1 MSMATAL
8 IPLTREP
15 ARIAAQGRF
24 SLPGL
29 GWYTIGRDALAEVL
43 PRIKATPDV
52 LTVDIETAGKEGR
65 ARYDTK
71 AVTLGDVDDAWIF
84 DPRDPY
90 QFEMLRDV
98 INGGN
103 QQLVMH
109 NSPFDSPA
117 LYLNGIMD
125 MPTVKRVADTLIWA
139 RLAEPDEKT
148 RKSLTDAANRYLGL
162 KLTDP
167 LKDLLKAIGLSKQRW
182 YAEKD
187 LDTPAYRIMA
197 ASDAILTRRI
207 IKPVRQAAYNRLTSG
222 HPFARNGVKGDDAWS
237 LVDREQIMN
246 RQFLARTFRGFLV
259 DPEYLDKYRHDV
271 EMELREAER
280 ILDELSIRPGNSADL
295 TSWLEREGHLPAK
308 YPRTA
313 KTKQPSGD
321 KKNLA
326 LLAHPVAKTFVF
338 QKEQTHILRD
348 YLDKTL
354 DNADVNGRIHPAA
367 NLLAAQTGRMSYSG
381 DAPVHQFSGPA
392 RGIILADD
400 HEEAARLR
408 THPVADEHGDA
419 LPCNCE
425 TVKGMV
431 SIDWSQIEPV
441 ITANIA
447 GDYQAVKYY
456 EDGNKFYN
464 ALVEFGGIKYK
475 DAKTTLLAQ
484 LYGEG
489 KEKLSNDLQ
498 LSMEETEEIIN
509 QIWTVLPGTRKLVDK
524 AYKGG
529 KLQRIATDHKMVF
542 TLSGRIVPIPA
553 GWWPCWEGHENQ
565 DQINACR
572 RCNGRGLSYSVA
584 AHKGVNYFVQGS
596 AYDLLAETIV
606 KAIEAGYGDAI
617 YLAMH
622 DELVVDAEAR
632 HDIQKLMQ
640 TPPERL
646 VMLARRT
653 PVLRT
658 DMAHLGER
666 WAAA

>member
-24 SLPGL
+24 TLPGL
-29 GWYTIGRDALAEVL
+29 GAFTIGRDALAEAL
-43 PRIKATPDV
+43 PDIKSTPGI

-71 AVTLGDVDDAWIF
+71 AVTTGTTDEAWIF

-98 INGGN
+98 INGGT
-103 QQLVMH
+103 QLLMMH

-117 LYLNGIMD
+117 LYLNGIMEMD
-125 MPTVKRVADTLIWA
+125 AVKRVADTLLWA

-148 RKSLTDAANRYLGL
+148 RKSLTDAANRYLGM
-162 KLTDP
+162 KLSDP
-167 LKDLLKAIGLSKQRW
+167 LKDILKATGLSKSAW
-182 YAEKD
+182 YANKD

-197 ASDAILTRRI
+197 ATDAILTARLVR
-207 IKPVRQAAYNRLTSG
+207 PVKEAAFNRLTSG
-222 HPFARNGVKGDDAWS
+222 HPFSRNGVNGDEA
-237 LVDREQIMN
+237 LTLMEREQIMN
-246 RQFLARTFRGFLV
+246 RLFLARTFRGFLV
-259 DPEYLDKYRHDV
+259 DPEYLDSYRADK
-271 EMELREAER
+271 EAEL
-280 ILDELSIRPGNSADL
+280 IKAEKVLEELGIRPGNSADL
-295 TSWLEREGHLPAK
+295 TSWLEREGLLPER

-313 KTKQPSGD
+313 KTKQPSGSKD
-321 KKNLA
+321 HLA
-326 LLAHPVAKTFVF
+326 TLSHPVAKTFIYH
-338 QKEQTHILRD
+338 KEQTHILRD

-354 DNADVNGRIHPAA
+354 DNADINGRIHPAA

-392 RGIILADD
+392 RGIILADN
-400 HEEAARLR
+400 HEEARRTRLHAV
-408 THPVADEHGDA
+408 TDEYGDA
-419 LPCNCE
+419 LPCTCDH
-425 TVKGMV
+425 VKGLV

-447 GDYQAVKYY
+447 GDLQAVKYY

-464 ALVEFGGIKYK
+464 ALVEFGGINYK
-475 DAKTTLLAQ
+475 AAKVTLLAQ

-489 KEKLSNDLQ
+489 KDKLSADLRI
-498 LSMEETEEIIN
+498 SMEETEQIID
-509 QIWTVLPGTRKLVDK
+509 QIWQVLPGTRKLVDK

-529 KLQRIATDHKMVF
+529 KLQRIATDYKLIF

-553 GWWPCWEGHENQ
+553 GWWPCWSKHENQ
-565 DQINACR
+565 DEINACR
-572 RCNGRGLSYSVA
+572 RCNARGMSYSVA

-596 AYDLLAETIV
+596 AYDLLAEGIV
-606 KAIEAGYGDAI
+606 AADKAGYGDAI

-632 HDIQKLMQ
+632 HDIRRIME

-646 VMLARRT
+646 IRLAKRT
-653 PVLRT
+653 PKLRT